1 MDVGTITSA
10 AGPEVSF
17 LPSRTN
23 PPAKAQPEVAATAD
37 GGMMPN
43 CPHMGGGGGGGAVT
57 ADLGPNVGQHLNV
70 RA

>member
-43 CPHMGGGGGGGAVT
+43 CPHMGGGAAT
-57 ADLGPNVGQHLNV
+57 PNLGTMVGQNLNV
-70 RA
+70 KA